1 MNQSFERVAT
11 RVSGVSIVGNIVLS
25 LFKLFAGIFSC
36 SGALISDAVHSAS
49 DVLSSVIVI
58 VGIKLASKGADAE
71 HPYGH
76 ERIEPVAAIVL
87 AMLLCITGLF
97 IGQSAF
103 ESITSGKADELP
115 TPGKLALVAA
125 IVSIVSKELM
135 YWYTR
140 RYALLLDSSAM
151 MADAWHHR
159 SDALSSVGA
168 LVGVMGARLGFS
180 WFDPAASLI
189 VCFFIFKA
197 SYEIFVDAIEKMVDH
212 AVGKET
218 QQAIEQE
225 ALRQEGV
232 VGIAGIQTREF
243 GNKIYVDLEIL
254 ADKNATLQQGD
265 AVAQKVHDSIEQKFP
280 KIKHIVVLVKPD
292 LRG

>member
-87 AMLLCITGLF
+87 AMILCITGLF

-197 SYEIFVDAIEKMVDH
+197 AYEIFVDAIEKMVDH